1 MHFAIYTD
9 MLEYSKNTE
18 NYFDCDESDRPLWFL
33 ASKASCPFGD
43 HCKAWDKHKHQM
55 WSAIDEEHVK
65 AYVKQHAMASSNHH
79 GSSSEM
85 TNWMSEEAIDQL
97 VETLEVPEVVDTKKD
112 RDDWGK
118 NVQHV
123 KDKAAE
129 AKATHGKKRPS
140 DDSDAALVQQLS
152 SQVASLQAQLIQ
164 DRSAWNRSLGQGVRP
179 AIMPPGLPAQPDSMM
194 RELLAEPAPQPGSEV
209 QTVLVNMQAS
219 QLQLLLDTVRR
230 SKEAVKSSMNA
241 CIQHVNVLKGD
252 LTVLHNAE
260 QLIQENMIQVTQ
272 RAAR

>member
-1 MHFAIYTD
+1 M
-9 MLEYSKNTE
+9 
-18 NYFDCDESDRPLWFL
+18 
-33 ASKASCPFGD
+33 
-43 HCKAWDKHKHQM
+43 
-55 WSAIDEEHVK
+55 
-65 AYVKQHAMASSNHH
+65 QH
-79 GSSSEM
+79 
-85 TNWMSEEAIDQL
+85 L
-97 VETLEVPEVVDTKKD
+97 
-112 RDDWGK
+112 
-118 NVQHV
+118 

-129 AKATHGKKRPS
+129 AKAAHGKKRPGE
-140 DDSDAALVQQLS
+140 DSDAVVQQLS
-152 SQVASLQAQLIQ
+152 SQVSSLQAQLIQ
-164 DRSAWNRSLGQGVRP
+164 AQSASFRSLGRP
-179 AIMPPGLPAQPDSMM
+179 AIMPPGLPAASSDLMM